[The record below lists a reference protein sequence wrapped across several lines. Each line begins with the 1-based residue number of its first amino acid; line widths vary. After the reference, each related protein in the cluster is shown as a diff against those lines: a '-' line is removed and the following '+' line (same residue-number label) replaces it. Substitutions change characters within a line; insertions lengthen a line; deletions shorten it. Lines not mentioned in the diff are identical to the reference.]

1 MDIRRVVALAGPN
14 IWTNYKALEAWVDIG
29 KFEDFPSNTLPGF
42 NDRIMSWLPSMI
54 EHRCGIGERGGFF
67 QRLTTGTYLGH
78 ILEHVSIELQ
88 SLAGVPVEFGRARET
103 SERGV
108 YKVVI
113 EFTEEQFARAAI
125 ETARSLILA
134 AVDDTAFN
142 VNDEV
147 KKLRLLAD
155 ELCLGPGTRAII
167 KAAAD
172 RHIPFLR
179 LNSGSLVQLGY
190 CSAQRRIWAAET
202 DGTSAVAESI
212 AQDKQLTRQLLEA
225 VGVPVPNGRAVNSK
239 DDAWKAAQDIGLPIV
254 VKPRDGNYG
263 RGVSIDLQDEQ
274 SVRAAYD
281 VADREGSG
289 VVAERMIRGFQ
300 HRVLVVKD
308 QVIAANRGDSEHVTG
323 DGVHNV
329 QQLVE
334 QANQHPLRGS
344 GQDSPLST
352 LVLDEIAL
360 GLLNRQGFSP
370 TSIPEIGHQVIIHYN
385 GDMTDD
391 VTDDV
396 HPDVANDCIL
406 AARTVGL
413 NIAGIDLI
421 ANRIDQPLGPQGGAI
436 LEVNASPGL
445 LMHLQPLTGK
455 ARPVGTAVVSALFQ
469 ENETGRVPIVAV
481 TGTNGKTSTI
491 ELLSRIMTGAGRK
504 LGVASSDGIR
514 INGRQIISGDC
525 ADAPGARRILINPFV
540 DAAIFEI
547 SATSVLNQGL
557 AFDQCEVAVV
567 TNLGSGDH
575 MGAKYVETIEVMT
588 KAKRAP
594 VDVVAPHGTAVLNA
608 SDAIVA
614 GLSSYCP
621 GSAMFFSRSIED
633 AGVADLLRAG
643 KRVVT
648 IDRGSVVLAQNDR
661 NVTILP
667 TTAIP
672 HSFRGQIEHQVEN
685 ALAAIAAAW
694 ALGISP
700 SHIVEGLVRVSENST
715 NRLHCYDLNGATI
728 VTSYCRNL
736 SALNATISVL
746 GLFTSPAERIAVYG
760 VHADH
765 RSSDAFDQGLSL
777 GRFFDKVVV
786 GGYFDPSTDEL
797 RHLVAEVEHGATSVG
812 RAREVSTSAHNLE
825 DPKFIAHTLASLQP
839 RQILML
845 QIRDSIHKA
854 VARQCLSELGARELT
869 PGPNSAPFASVP
881 DDESTQLLAPSNDV

>member
-42 NDRIMSWLPSMI
+42 NERIMSWLPTMI

-78 ILEHVSIELQ
+78 ILEHVTIELQ

-134 AVDDTAFN
+134 AVDNTDFN
-142 VNDEV
+142 VNDEI

-172 RHIPFLR
+172 RQIPFFR
-179 LNSGSLVQLGY
+179 LNAGSLVQLGY

-212 AQDKQLTRQLLEA
+212 AQDKQLTRQLLEG
-225 VGVPVPNGRAVNSK
+225 VGVPVPKGRLVSSK
-239 DDAWKAAQDIGLPIV
+239 DDAWEAAKEIGLPIV

-263 RGVSIDLQDEQ
+263 RGVSINLQDEQ
-274 SVRAAYD
+274 SVRVAYD

-308 QVIAANRGDSEHVTG
+308 RVIATNRGDSEQVVG
-323 DGVHNV
+323 DGALNV
-329 QQLVE
+329 LQLVE
-334 QANQHPLRGS
+334 QANRQPLRGS
-344 GQDSPLST
+344 GQDCPLST

-360 GLLNRQGFSP
+360 GLLTRQGLSP
-370 TSIPEIGHQVIIHYN
+370 SAVPELGQQVIIHYN
-385 GDMTDD
+385 GDMTED

-396 HPDVANDCIL
+396 HPDVASDCIL

-421 ANRIDQPLGPQGGAI
+421 ADRIDRPLGEQGGAI

-481 TGTNGKTSTI
+481 TGTNGKTLTI
-491 ELLSRIMTGAGRK
+491 ELLSQIMAGAGRK
-504 LGVASSDGIR
+504 LGVTSSDGIK
-514 INGRQIISGDC
+514 ISGRQIISGDC
-525 ADAPGARRILINPFV
+525 ADAPSARRVLVNPFV
-540 DAAIFEI
+540 DAAIFEV
-547 SATSVLNQGL
+547 SANSVLNQGL

-575 MGAKYVETIEVMT
+575 MGAKYIETLEVMT

-594 VDVVAPHGTAVLNA
+594 VDVVTPHGTAVLNA
-608 SDAIVA
+608 SDPNVA
-614 GLSSYCP
+614 GLSKYCP
-621 GSAMFFSRSIED
+621 GATMFFSPSIDD
-633 AGVADLLRAG
+633 AGVAELLGAG

-648 IDRGSVVLAQNDR
+648 IDRGSVVLAETDR
-661 NVTILP
+661 TVKILP
-667 TTAIP
+667 VAAIP
-672 HSFRGQIEHQVEN
+672 HSFQGQVGYQVEN

-700 SHIVEGLVRVSENST
+700 SHIVEGLVHADENVT
-715 NRLHCYDLNGATI
+715 DRLCCYELNGATI
-728 VTSYCRNL
+728 VTSRCRNL

-746 GLFTSPAERIAVYG
+746 GQAFTPAEKIAVYG
-760 VHADH
+760 VHTDH
-765 RSSDAFDQGLSL
+765 RAIDAFDQGLCL
-777 GRFFDKVVV
+777 GKFFDKLVL
-786 GGYFDPSTDEL
+786 GGYFAPTTDETRL
-797 RHLVAEVEHGATSVG
+797 LVSELERGATSAG
-812 RAREVSTSAHNLE
+812 NACEVSTATHNLE
-825 DPKFIAHTLASLQP
+825 DPNFIAHTLKSLQP
-839 RQILML
+839 RQFLLI
-845 QIRDSIHKA
+845 QVRDSSHLA
-854 VARQCLSELGARELT
+854 TVRQRLSELGARILARG
-869 PGPNSAPFASVP
+869 PGESSLATAPEN
-881 DDESTQLLAPSNDV
+881 ESTQVQASSNNV

>member
-29 KFEDFPSNTLPGF
+29 KFEDFPSHKLPGF
-42 NDRIMSWLPSMI
+42 SDRIMSWLPSMI

-78 ILEHVSIELQ
+78 ILEHVTIELQ

-113 EFTEEQFARAAI
+113 EFTEEKFARAAL
-125 ETARSLILA
+125 ESARSLIMA
-134 AVDDTAFN
+134 AVHDTPFN
-142 VNDEV
+142 VTEEV
-147 KKLRLLAD
+147 KKLRLLTD
-155 ELCLGPGTRAII
+155 DLCLGPGTRAII
-167 KAAAD
+167 KAAGD

-225 VGVPVPNGRAVNSK
+225 VGVPVPKGRLVSSK
-239 DDAWKAAQDIGLPIV
+239 DDAWEAAQEIGLPVV

-308 QVIAANRGDSEHVTG
+308 RVIAANRGDSEHVIG
-323 DGVHNV
+323 DGIHNV
-329 QQLVE
+329 LQLVE
-334 QANQHPLRGS
+334 QANQQPLRGS
-344 GQDSPLST
+344 GQDNPLST

-360 GLLNRQGFSP
+360 GLLNRQGFST
-370 TSIPEIGHQVIIHYN
+370 TSIPQAGHQVIIHYN

-406 AARTVGL
+406 AARAVGL

-421 ANRIDQPLGPQGGAI
+421 AKRIDQPIAAQGGAI

-455 ARPVGTAVVSALFQ
+455 PRPVGTAIVSALFQ
-469 ENETGRVPIVAV
+469 DSETGRIPIVAV

-491 ELLSRIMTGAGRK
+491 ELLSQILTDAGRK
-504 LGVASSDGIR
+504 LGVTSSNGIS
-514 INGRQIISGDC
+514 ISGRLIVSGDC
-525 ADAPGARRILINPFV
+525 ADAPSAKRVLINPFV
-540 DAAIFEI
+540 DTSIFEI
-547 SATSVLNQGL
+547 GANSVLNQGL

-575 MGAKYVETIEVMT
+575 MCAKYVETLEVIT

-608 SDAIVA
+608 NDPIVA

-621 GSAMFFSRSIED
+621 GTSMFFSRSID
-633 AGVADLLRAG
+633 DVGVADLLRAG

-648 IDRGSVVLAQNDR
+648 IDRGSVVLAQSDR
-661 NVTILP
+661 KVSILP
-667 TTAIP
+667 TAAIP
-672 HSFRGQIEHQVEN
+672 HSYQGQVVYQVEN
-685 ALAAIAAAW
+685 ALAAVAAAW

-700 SHIVEGLVRVSENST
+700 SHIVEGLVRAAENSSD
-715 NRLHCYDLNGATI
+715 RLTCYELSGAKI
-728 VTSYCRNL
+728 VLSHCRNL
-736 SALNATISVL
+736 SALNATISVVDL
-746 GLFTSPAERIAVYG
+746 VSSATERIAVYG

-765 RSSDAFDQGLSL
+765 RPSDAFEQGLCL
-777 GRFFDKVVV
+777 GKHFDKVVV
-786 GGYFDPSTDEL
+786 GGYFAQSTNEL
-797 RHLVAEVEHGATSVG
+797 QLLVSELERGANGAG
-812 RAREVSTSAHNLE
+812 RAREVSLSTHNLE
-825 DPKFIAHTLASLQP
+825 DPDFVAHTLKSLQP
-839 RQILML
+839 QQILMF
-845 QIRDSIHKA
+845 QIRDSAQLKS
-854 VARQCLSELGARELT
+854 VRRCLRELGARALAN
-869 PGPNSAPFASVP
+869 GPNEVPVASVP
-881 DDESTQLLAPSNDV
+881 DIESTQLLASSNDV